1 MTMRFNRWTTI
12 VRVVGP
18 LLGLALIAVGIV
30 AVVRVFFLQV
40 TPSITVAELTKEIES
55 KDTTVTKYKY
65 TMHSR
70 STSQTVRDAPLME
83 GTTEFTF
90 VFGEGVHI
98 VSPGDDS
105 QGETLLV
112 EGGQYSRQSP
122 DDAWRYTPRRR
133 QEFSDP
139 RSKLTP
145 ADTVGMLKQ
154 LNNLEVVGT
163 ETLNG
168 VKVWKVTGQYDM
180 LTKANAIW
188 DEAERD
194 ADSRE
199 DPYAQYVSGTEEFT
213 GWIGV
218 EDGLLH
224 ANEVS
229 GSYPEKGDLLAHT
242 RWYRIEY
249 SDFNETLTLPTI
261 ASVDLTPTR
270 TPNSVPTNTPVR
282 PSPTRESLDLP

>member
-1 MTMRFNRWTTI
+1 MKSSTAVIALLAICAVLAVVVVVFVLRFNTETWT
-12 VRVVGP
+12 VE
-18 LLGLALIAVGIV
+18 
-30 AVVRVFFLQV
+30 
-40 TPSITVAELTKEIES
+40 TVAELLEEIES
-55 KDTTVTKYKY
+55 RDTVVANYKY
-65 TMHSR
+65 TTHSR
-70 STSQTVRDAPLME
+70 WASQTVRDGLPME
-83 GTTEFTF
+83 GINEFTV

-98 VSPGDDS
+98 VSLGDDR

-112 EGGQYSRQSP
+112 EGSQYSRQSP
-122 DDAWRYTPRRR
+122 DDAWKHTPRRG

-145 ADTVGMLKQ
+145 AGTVGMLKQ

-168 VKVWKVTGQYDM
+168 VKVWKVTGEYDM
-180 LTKANAIW
+180 LEKANAIW
-188 DEAERD
+188 GEAERD

-199 DPYAQYVSGTEEFT
+199 NPYAQYAAGTEEFT
-213 GWIGV
+213 GWVGV

-224 ANEVS
+224 AHEVS
-229 GSYPEKGDLLAHT
+229 GSYPAEGDLFAHT

-249 SDFNETLTLPTI
+249 SDFNEPLTLPTI

-270 TPNSVPTNTPVR
+270 TPIAPPTNTPVR
-282 PSPTRESLDLP
+282 PSPTR